1 MKNLSLWQEVA
12 SSRRM
17 FFEEMA
23 VDFHS
28 SLGFPKAKGY
38 SNRSMPYLVLVVAV
52 QPGFASTCPTV
63 NGGCSLLYFR
73 HAARSENQSQIG

>member
-1 MKNLSLWQEVA
+1 ML
-12 SSRRM
+12 
-17 FFEEMA
+17 FEEMA